1 MKSRASLSL
10 IEQTMMLLIF
20 ALAAA
25 LCLRGFVLAGT
36 RSRTYADRDQALLC
50 AQNAAQTLKACGG
63 DYAAAAELCGGK
75 WDGAAWVI
83 GYDEAWEEC
92 ESPSSYRLEIRPAV
106 RQTELLG
113 GASLQV
119 SGADGTLL
127 AQLEVN
133 WQEVGGNA

>member
-25 LCLRGFVLAGT
+25 LCLRGFVLADT

-63 DYAAAAELCGGK
+63 DYAAAAELCGGGDAVRRGGGAGAPGPQSSRNLRIFSVISGD
-75 WDGAAWVI
+75 DGAGCGAERMKK
-83 GYDEAWEEC
+83 GDC
-92 ESPSSYRLEIRPAV
+92 FCSLPS
-106 RQTELLG
+106 
-113 GASLQV
+113 
-119 SGADGTLL
+119 
-127 AQLEVN
+127 N
-133 WQEVGGNA
+133 F